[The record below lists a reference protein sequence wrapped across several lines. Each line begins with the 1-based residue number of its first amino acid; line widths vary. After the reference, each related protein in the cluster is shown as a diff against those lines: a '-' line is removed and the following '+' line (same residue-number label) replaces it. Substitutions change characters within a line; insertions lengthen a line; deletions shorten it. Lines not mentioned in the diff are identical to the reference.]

1 MPLLHP
7 GTPFPEQCST
17 LPTYATSLAAGSAA
31 PASAIPAP
39 FRCCP
44 TSPIPRTRWNPSR
57 RRGAHLLV
65 PARHRH
71 RPGNVRSAM
80 TARLL
85 LGRLRKAMR
94 SADAARSRPDE
105 VAVSP
110 AIGPLPAIIVP
121 VNRPIPAHPVD
132 NPRPGAGGVTAWVR
146 GGRVRDGG
154 WSLRGDGP
162 WRRRLRGYGAAGRS
176 GRPGRTRW
184 WRRGRGRSARRR
196 RRAGRPAGRG

>member
-7 GTPFPEQCST
+7 GAPFPEQCST
-17 LPTYATSLAAGSAA
+17 LPTRATSLAAGPAA

-39 FRCCP
+39 PRCCP
-44 TSPIPRTRWNPSR
+44 ATSPIPRTRWNPSR

-71 RPGNVRSAM
+71 RPGNLRSAM
-80 TARLL
+80 TGRLL

-94 SADAARSRPDE
+94 SADAARSRLDE

-132 NPRPGAGGVTAWVR
+132 NPRPGGRGSYCLGSRRARSRRRMVSSWRRTLAATASRLRRSWSIWTAWPDKV
-146 GGRVRDGG
+146 VA
-154 WSLRGDGP
+154 S
-162 WRRRLRGYGAAGRS
+162 RS
-176 GRPGRTRW
+176 RAQYSSTTAC
-184 WRRGRGRSARRR
+184 RSARR
-196 RRAGRPAGRG
+196 